1 MGESSRWLGGTSN
14 PPSHVPGA
22 LHSPPSTAPLAVHR
36 TRLLVKTVLAAAG
49 LLVALLVAI
58 PFIVPHQTLPMAII
72 VFISIFIVIAALVAG
87 IAGSYLF
94 LTRGAGVGP
103 LESPAAPTLRPAVAD
118 TPDRELEHLILRV
131 LDGDELQLKRVLLTT
146 LGEALQRDLVR
157 STSFS
162 EAKISRLLDRL
173 EGRGLVVRERQG
185 MTNRVRATLRQT

>member
-94 LTRGAGVGP
+94 LTRGAAVDP
-103 LESPAAPTLRPAVAD
+103 LESPAATTLRPAVAD

-131 LDGDELQLKRVLLTT
+131 LDGDEQQLMRVLLTNH
-146 LGEALQRDLVR
+146 GEALQRDLVR

-162 EAKISRLLDRL
+162 EAKVSRLLDRL